1 MDDENAP
8 FGDRWY
14 TAVAALHRRLAGE
27 DVPLVS
33 THGQWEAELPVKFAG
48 LYGFMAVLG
57 WTDLGRGVEQ
67 WLGGGVTVGGE
78 NEVHGRLREAIDIG
92 GRFEALA
99 WWVWMRKVHVV
110 EGYVMQG
117 AHVHDPGLRPCPFA
131 REVVAEVHGLA
142 ADNDALHATGHLTCV
157 SSTLLTGGWAGVPGH
172 RPEPKF
178 ETILKY
184 SQRRGV
190 VLTDRFEGY
199 PLALGRLARELPT
212 GKPAWIVDVVSRRDG
227 WLGQFRRC
235 WTCGRWFMG
244 SAVVHA
250 WGHAATSG
258 EGK

>member
-1 MDDENAP
+1 M
-8 FGDRWY
+8 
-14 TAVAALHRRLAGE
+14 
-27 DVPLVS
+27 PLVS
-33 THGQWEAELPVKFAG
+33 AHGRWAAELPIKFAG
-48 LYGFMAVLG
+48 LYGFVAILG

-67 WLGGGVTVGGE
+67 WLAGVGAVGGAE
-78 NEVHGRLREAIDIG
+78 EVHARLREAIDIG

-99 WWVWMRKVHVV
+99 WWAWMRRVHV
-110 EGYVMQG
+110 EGTGYVDQG
-117 AHVHDPGLRPCPFA
+117 AHVDDPGLRPCPFA
-131 REVVAEVHGLA
+131 RKVVAEVHGLA
-142 ADNDALHATGHLTCV
+142 ADNDALHATGHLTAV
-157 SSTLLTGGWAGVPGH
+157 SVPLVTGAWAGA

-190 VLTDRFEGY
+190 VLADSFEGY
-199 PLALGRLARELPT
+199 PLALGRLARDLPT
-212 GKPAWIVDVVSRRDG
+212 GKPAWTVDVVSRKDG

-250 WGHAATSG
+250 WGHAATSS